1 MGLFDSI
8 AGKVVGKLSGDKSQ
22 GVMVQVAIKLF
33 HDYGGLSGILDKCK
47 ENGLSDQVASWVAKR
62 ENLPISAKQM
72 RQVIGSATLSELA
85 AKHGIPAD
93 EISSRFAEYL
103 PGVVD
108 KLTPD
113 GKVPKNQS
121 GLLLQALSML
131 KK

>member
-47 ENGLSDQVASWVAKR
+47 ENGLSEQVASWVGNG

-72 RQVIGSATLSELA
+72 RKVIGSATLSELA
-85 AKHGIPAD
+85 AKYDISAD